1 MAEGFAKI
9 IEAIDINKMIA
20 FAGFIAALVL
30 GAYLMP
36 VAALGLGAMA
46 LGFGGLAL
54 ALGMIKTADLEA
66 IAKFAENL
74 GNVEASMLTLVAD
87 EIERIAVAIDSIP
100 TAKSVLLTGLFKA
113 GVVGPIGGGGGGGK
127 EVKAPPP
134 APIELHVAVHVGNEK
149 LDEHIREISS
159 EEQEAGITKVLSEAF
174 RF

>member
-1 MAEGFAKI
+1 
-9 IEAIDINKMIA
+9 
-20 FAGFIAALVL
+20 
-30 GAYLMP
+30 
-36 VAALGLGAMA
+36 
-46 LGFGGLAL
+46 
-54 ALGMIKTADLEA
+54 
-66 IAKFAENL
+66 
-74 GNVEASMLTLVAD
+74 MLTLVAD

-100 TAKSVLLTGLFKA
+100 TAKSILLTGLFKA
-113 GVVGPIGGGGGGGK
+113 GVVGPITGGGGTK